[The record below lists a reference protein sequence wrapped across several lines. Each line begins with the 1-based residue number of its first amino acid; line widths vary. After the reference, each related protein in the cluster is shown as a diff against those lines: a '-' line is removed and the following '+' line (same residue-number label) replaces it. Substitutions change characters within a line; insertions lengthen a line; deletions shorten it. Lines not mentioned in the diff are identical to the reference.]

1 MVNPKVLKKKRF
13 VNKSVTNRVFA
24 NKRFTNKEFTNRGFT
39 NRGFTLVEMIVVISI
54 FAILLG
60 ILIPSLNSL
69 IDYRAT
75 RAAKSIKT
83 GFERLRT
90 EAESQLVAEM
100 KLEKKSDGYYISYCI
115 YKGKKSG
122 MVWTEEQKIAPAKT
136 KLEYKLDD
144 LYQKGEI
151 NGRSYQEIKEGET
164 NALLFTI
171 DRNKGGFRAL
181 QEKQVTTDEV
191 ESFLK
196 HNEDLTYHDENNKDL
211 TYHDLKS
218 NNVEAV
224 CCYIRV
230 SGRVK
235 KSIITL
241 HQKTGKVTMS
251 TTI

>member
-1 MVNPKVLKKKRF
+1 MVNPKVLKKKKF

-24 NKRFTNKEFTNRGFT
+24 NKGFTNK
-39 NRGFTLVEMIVVISI
+39 GFTLVEMIVVVSI

-69 IDYRAT
+69 IDYRAA

-90 EAESQLVAEM
+90 EAASQLVAEM

-122 MVWTEEQKIAPAKT
+122 MVWTDEQKIAPAKT
-136 KLEYKLDD
+136 KVEYKLDD

-151 NGRSYQEIKEGET
+151 NGQNYQEIKEGEIH
-164 NALLFTI
+164 ALLFTI

-181 QEKQVTTDEV
+181 QEEQVTTDEV
-191 ESFLK
+191 ESFL
-196 HNEDLTYHDENNKDL
+196 ENNKDL

-230 SGRVK
+230 SGRMK

>member
-13 VNKSVTNRVFA
+13 VNKSVANRVFA
-24 NKRFTNKEFTNRGFT
+24 NKEFTNKGFT

-69 IDYRAT
+69 IDYRAE
-75 RAAKSIKT
+75 RAAKLIKT

-136 KLEYKLDD
+136 KIEYKLDD

-181 QEKQVTTDEV
+181 QEKQVTTGEV
-191 ESFLK
+191 ESFL
-196 HNEDLTYHDENNKDL
+196 ENNKDL

>member
-13 VNKSVTNRVFA
+13 VNKSVTNSVFA
-24 NKRFTNKEFTNRGFT
+24 TKRFTNK
-39 NRGFTLVEMIVVISI
+39 GFTLVEMIVVVSI

-60 ILIPSLNSL
+60 ILILSLNSL

-122 MVWTEEQKIAPAKT
+122 MVWTEEQKIAPART
-136 KLEYKLDD
+136 KIEYKLDD

-164 NALLFTI
+164 HALLFTI
-171 DRNKGGFRAL
+171 DRNRGGFRAL

-191 ESFLK
+191 ESFLE
-196 HNEDLTYHDENNKDL
+196 HNEDL

-224 CCYIRV
+224 CYYIRV

>member
-1 MVNPKVLKKKRF
+1 MVNPKVLKKKKF

-24 NKRFTNKEFTNRGFT
+24 NKGFTNK
-39 NRGFTLVEMIVVISI
+39 GFTLVEMIVVVSI

-69 IDYRAT
+69 IDYRAE

-136 KLEYKLDD
+136 KIEYKLDD

-181 QEKQVTTDEV
+181 QEEQVTTDEV
-191 ESFLK
+191 ESFLEN
-196 HNEDLTYHDENNKDL
+196 NENLTENNKDL

-241 HQKTGKVTMS
+241 HQKTGKITMSS

>member
-1 MVNPKVLKKKRF
+1 MVNPKVLKKKKF

-24 NKRFTNKEFTNRGFT
+24 NKGFTNK
-39 NRGFTLVEMIVVISI
+39 GFTLVEMIVVVSI

-69 IDYRAT
+69 LDYRAA

-90 EAESQLVAEM
+90 EAVSQLVAEM

-122 MVWTEEQKIAPAKT
+122 MVWTDEQKIAPAKT
-136 KLEYKLDD
+136 KIEYKLDD

-151 NGRSYQEIKEGET
+151 NGQNYQEIKEGEIH
-164 NALLFTI
+164 ALLFTI

-181 QEKQVTTDEV
+181 QEEQVTTDEV
-191 ESFLK
+191 ESFL
-196 HNEDLTYHDENNKDL
+196 ENNEDL

>member
-1 MVNPKVLKKKRF
+1 MVNPKVLKKKKF

-24 NKRFTNKEFTNRGFT
+24 NKGFT

-69 IDYRAT
+69 IDYRAA

-83 GFERLRT
+83 GFERLMT

-122 MVWTEEQKIAPAKT
+122 MVWTEEQKIAPT
-136 KLEYKLDD
+136 KSKIEYKLDD

>member
-1 MVNPKVLKKKRF
+1 MVNPKVLKKKSF

-24 NKRFTNKEFTNRGFT
+24 KKRFTNKEFTNK
-39 NRGFTLVEMIVVISI
+39 GFTLVEMIVVVSI

-122 MVWTEEQKIAPAKT
+122 MVWTDKQKIAPART
-136 KLEYKLDD
+136 KIEYKLDD

-164 NALLFTI
+164 HALLFTI

-181 QEKQVTTDEV
+181 QKKQVTTGEV
-191 ESFLK
+191 ESFLE
-196 HNEDLTYHDENNKDL
+196 NNADLTYP
-211 TYHDLKS
+211 DLKS
-218 NNVEAV
+218 NNMEAV
-224 CCYIRV
+224 CYYIRV

>member
-1 MVNPKVLKKKRF
+1 MVNPKVLKKKKF

-24 NKRFTNKEFTNRGFT
+24 NKRFTNEEFT
-39 NRGFTLVEMIVVISI
+39 NRGFTLVEMIVVVSI

-69 IDYRAT
+69 IDYRAA

-90 EAESQLVAEM
+90 EAASQLVAEM

-122 MVWTEEQKIAPAKT
+122 MVWTDEQKIAPAKT
-136 KLEYKLDD
+136 KIEYKLDD

-151 NGRSYQEIKEGET
+151 NGQNYQEIKEGET
-164 NALLFTI
+164 HALIFTI

-181 QEKQVTTDEV
+181 QEEQVTTDEV
-191 ESFLK
+191 ESSL
-196 HNEDLTYHDENNKDL
+196 ENNEDL

-235 KSIITL
+235 ESIITL

>member
-1 MVNPKVLKKKRF
+1 MVNPRVLKKKSF

-24 NKRFTNKEFTNRGFT
+24 NKRFTNEEFT
-39 NRGFTLVEMIVVISI
+39 NRGFTLVEMIVVVSI

-69 IDYRAT
+69 LDYRAA

-90 EAESQLVAEM
+90 EAVSQLVAEM

-122 MVWTEEQKIAPAKT
+122 MVWTDEQKIAPAKT
-136 KLEYKLDD
+136 KIEYKLDD

-151 NGRSYQEIKEGET
+151 NGQNYQEIKEGEIH
-164 NALLFTI
+164 ALLFTI

-181 QEKQVTTDEV
+181 QEEQVTTDEV
-191 ESFLK
+191 ESFLEN
-196 HNEDLTYHDENNKDL
+196 NENLTENNKDL

-224 CCYIRV
+224 CYYIRV

>member
-1 MVNPKVLKKKRF
+1 MVNPKVLKKKSF

-24 NKRFTNKEFTNRGFT
+24 NKRFTNEEFT
-39 NRGFTLVEMIVVISI
+39 NRGFTLVEMIVVVSI

-69 IDYRAT
+69 IDYRAA

-90 EAESQLVAEM
+90 EAASQLVAEM

-115 YKGKKSG
+115 YKGRKSG
-122 MVWTEEQKIAPAKT
+122 MVWTDEQKIAPAKT
-136 KLEYKLDD
+136 KIEYKLDD

-151 NGRSYQEIKEGET
+151 NGQNYQEIKEGET
-164 NALLFTI
+164 HALLFTI

-181 QEKQVTTDEV
+181 QEEQVTTDEV
-191 ESFLK
+191 ESFLEN
-196 HNEDLTYHDENNKDL
+196 NENLTENNKDL

-230 SGRVK
+230 SGRMK

>member
-1 MVNPKVLKKKRF
+1 MRNMVNPKVLKKKKF

-24 NKRFTNKEFTNRGFT
+24 NKGFTNK
-39 NRGFTLVEMIVVISI
+39 GFTLVEMIVVVSI

-69 IDYRAT
+69 LDYRAA

-90 EAESQLVAEM
+90 EAVSQLVAEM

-122 MVWTEEQKIAPAKT
+122 MVWTDEQKIAPAKT
-136 KLEYKLDD
+136 KIEYKLDD

-151 NGRSYQEIKEGET
+151 NGQNYQEIKEGEIH
-164 NALLFTI
+164 ALLFTI

-181 QEKQVTTDEV
+181 QEEQVTTDEV
-191 ESFLK
+191 ESFLEN
-196 HNEDLTYHDENNKDL
+196 NENLTENNKDL

-224 CCYIRV
+224 CYYIRV

>member
-1 MVNPKVLKKKRF
+1 MEKKSF

-24 NKRFTNKEFTNRGFT
+24 NKGFTNK
-39 NRGFTLVEMIVVISI
+39 GFTLVEMIVVVSI

-69 IDYRAT
+69 IDYRAA

-90 EAESQLVAEM
+90 EAASQLVAEM

-122 MVWTEEQKIAPAKT
+122 MVWTDEQKIAPAKT
-136 KLEYKLDD
+136 KIEYKLDD

-151 NGRSYQEIKEGET
+151 NGQNYQEIKEGET
-164 NALLFTI
+164 HALLFTI

-181 QEKQVTTDEV
+181 QEEQVTTDEV
-191 ESFLK
+191 ECFLEN
-196 HNEDLTYHDENNKDL
+196 NENLTENNKDL

-230 SGRVK
+230 SGRMK

>member
-1 MVNPKVLKKKRF
+1 MVNPKVLKKKSF

-24 NKRFTNKEFTNRGFT
+24 NKRFTNEEFT
-39 NRGFTLVEMIVVISI
+39 NRGFTLVEMIVVVSI

-69 IDYRAT
+69 IDYRAA

-90 EAESQLVAEM
+90 EAASQLVAEM

-122 MVWTEEQKIAPAKT
+122 MVWTDEQKIAPAKT
-136 KLEYKLDD
+136 KIEYKLDD

-151 NGRSYQEIKEGET
+151 NGQNYQEIKEGET
-164 NALLFTI
+164 HALLFTI

-181 QEKQVTTDEV
+181 QEEQVTTDEV
-191 ESFLK
+191 ESFLEN
-196 HNEDLTYHDENNKDL
+196 NENLTENNKDL

-230 SGRVK
+230 SGRMK

-241 HQKTGKVTMS
+241 NEKR
-251 TTI
+251 

>member
-1 MVNPKVLKKKRF
+1 MVNPKVLKKKKF

-24 NKRFTNKEFTNRGFT
+24 NKGFTNK
-39 NRGFTLVEMIVVISI
+39 GFTLVEMIVVVSI

-69 IDYRAT
+69 IDYRAA

-90 EAESQLVAEM
+90 EAASQLVAEM

-122 MVWTEEQKIAPAKT
+122 MVWTDEQKIAPAKT
-136 KLEYKLDD
+136 KIEYKLDD

-151 NGRSYQEIKEGET
+151 NGQNYQEIKEGGID
-164 NALLFTI
+164 ALLFTI

-181 QEKQVTTDEV
+181 QEEQVTTDEV
-191 ESFLK
+191 ESFL
-196 HNEDLTYHDENNKDL
+196 ENNKDL

-230 SGRVK
+230 SGRMK

>member
-24 NKRFTNKEFTNRGFT
+24 KKRFTNKEFTNK
-39 NRGFTLVEMIVVISI
+39 GFTLVEMIVVVSI

-83 GFERLRT
+83 SFERLRT

-100 KLEKKSDGYYISYCI
+100 KLEKNSDGYYISYCI

-122 MVWTEEQKIAPAKT
+122 MVWTDKQKIAPAKT
-136 KLEYKLDD
+136 KIEYKLDD

-164 NALLFTI
+164 HALLFTI

-181 QEKQVTTDEV
+181 QKKQVTTGEV
-191 ESFLK
+191 ESFL
-196 HNEDLTYHDENNKDL
+196 ENNADF
-211 TYHDLKS
+211 TYPDLKS

-224 CCYIRV
+224 CCYIQV

>member
-1 MVNPKVLKKKRF
+1 MRNMVNPKVLKKKSF
-13 VNKSVTNRVFA
+13 VNRRVTNRVFA
-24 NKRFTNKEFTNRGFT
+24 NKGFTNK
-39 NRGFTLVEMIVVISI
+39 GFTLVEMIVVVSI

-69 IDYRAT
+69 LDYRAA

-90 EAESQLVAEM
+90 EAVSQLVAEM

-122 MVWTEEQKIAPAKT
+122 MVWTDEQKIAPAKT
-136 KLEYKLDD
+136 KIEYKLDD
-144 LYQKGEI
+144 LYQKVEI
-151 NGRSYQEIKEGET
+151 NGQNYQEIKEGEIH
-164 NALLFTI
+164 ALLFTI

-181 QEKQVTTDEV
+181 QEEQVTTDEV
-191 ESFLK
+191 ESFLEN
-196 HNEDLTYHDENNKDL
+196 NENLTENNKDL

-235 KSIITL
+235 KSIIIL

>member
-1 MVNPKVLKKKRF
+1 MNPKVLKKKKF

-24 NKRFTNKEFTNRGFT
+24 NKGFTNK
-39 NRGFTLVEMIVVISI
+39 GFTLVEMIVVVSI

-69 IDYRAT
+69 IDYRAA

-90 EAESQLVAEM
+90 EAASQLVAEM

-122 MVWTEEQKIAPAKT
+122 MVWTDEQKIAPAKT
-136 KLEYKLDD
+136 KIEYKLDD

-151 NGRSYQEIKEGET
+151 NGQNYQEIKEGEIH
-164 NALLFTI
+164 ALLFTI

-181 QEKQVTTDEV
+181 QEEQVTTDEV
-191 ESFLK
+191 ESFL
-196 HNEDLTYHDENNKDL
+196 ENNKDL

-230 SGRVK
+230 SGRMK

>member
-1 MVNPKVLKKKRF
+1 MVNPKVLKKKKF

-24 NKRFTNKEFTNRGFT
+24 NKGFTNK
-39 NRGFTLVEMIVVISI
+39 GFTLVEMIVVVSI

-69 IDYRAT
+69 LDYRAA

-90 EAESQLVAEM
+90 EAVSQLVAEM

-122 MVWTEEQKIAPAKT
+122 MVWTDEQKIAPAKT
-136 KLEYKLDD
+136 KIEYKLDD

-151 NGRSYQEIKEGET
+151 NGQNYQEIKEGEIH
-164 NALLFTI
+164 ALLFTI

-181 QEKQVTTDEV
+181 QEEQVTTDEV
-191 ESFLK
+191 ESFLEN
-196 HNEDLTYHDENNKDL
+196 NENLTENNKDL

-224 CCYIRV
+224 CYYIRV

>member
-1 MVNPKVLKKKRF
+1 MVNPKVLKKKKF

-24 NKRFTNKEFTNRGFT
+24 NKGFTNK
-39 NRGFTLVEMIVVISI
+39 GFTLVEMIVVVSI

-69 IDYRAT
+69 IDDRAA

-90 EAESQLVAEM
+90 EAASQLVAEM

-122 MVWTEEQKIAPAKT
+122 MVWTDEQKIAPAKT
-136 KLEYKLDD
+136 KIEYKLDD

-151 NGRSYQEIKEGET
+151 NGQNYQEIKEGEIH
-164 NALLFTI
+164 ALLFTI

-181 QEKQVTTDEV
+181 QEEQVTTDEV
-191 ESFLK
+191 ESFL
-196 HNEDLTYHDENNKDL
+196 ENNKDL

-230 SGRVK
+230 SGRMK

>member
-1 MVNPKVLKKKRF
+1 MVNPKVLKKKSF

-24 NKRFTNKEFTNRGFT
+24 YKRFTNEEFT
-39 NRGFTLVEMIVVISI
+39 NRGFTLVEMIVVVSI

-69 IDYRAT
+69 IDYRAA

-90 EAESQLVAEM
+90 EAASQLVAEM

-122 MVWTEEQKIAPAKT
+122 MVWTDEQKIAPAKT
-136 KLEYKLDD
+136 KIEYKLDD

-151 NGRSYQEIKEGET
+151 NGQNYQEIKEGET
-164 NALLFTI
+164 HALLFTI

-181 QEKQVTTDEV
+181 QEEQVTTDEV
-191 ESFLK
+191 ESFLEN
-196 HNEDLTYHDENNKDL
+196 NENLTENNKDL

-230 SGRVK
+230 SGRMK

>member
-1 MVNPKVLKKKRF
+1 MVNPKVLKKKRS

-24 NKRFTNKEFTNRGFT
+24 DKEFT

-136 KLEYKLDD
+136 KIEYKLDD

>member
-24 NKRFTNKEFTNRGFT
+24 KKRFTNKEFTNK
-39 NRGFTLVEMIVVISI
+39 GFTLVEMIVVVSI

-83 GFERLRT
+83 SFERLRT

-122 MVWTEEQKIAPAKT
+122 MVWTDKQKIAPAKT
-136 KLEYKLDD
+136 KIEYKLDD

-164 NALLFTI
+164 HVLLFTI

-181 QEKQVTTDEV
+181 QKKQVTTGEV
-191 ESFLK
+191 ESFL
-196 HNEDLTYHDENNKDL
+196 ENNADF
-211 TYHDLKS
+211 TYPDLKS

-224 CCYIRV
+224 CCYIQV

>member
-24 NKRFTNKEFTNRGFT
+24 DKEFT

-69 IDYRAT
+69 IDYRAA

-122 MVWTEEQKIAPAKT
+122 MVWTEEQKIAPTKT
-136 KLEYKLDD
+136 KIEYKLDD

-241 HQKTGKVTMS
+241 HQKTGKVMMS

>member
-24 NKRFTNKEFTNRGFT
+24 KKRFTNKEFTNK
-39 NRGFTLVEMIVVISI
+39 GFTLVEMIVVVSI

-83 GFERLRT
+83 SFERLRT

-122 MVWTEEQKIAPAKT
+122 MVWTDKQKIAPAKT
-136 KLEYKLDD
+136 KIEYKLDD

-164 NALLFTI
+164 HALLFTI

-181 QEKQVTTDEV
+181 QKKQVTTGEV
-191 ESFLK
+191 ESFL
-196 HNEDLTYHDENNKDL
+196 ENNADF
-211 TYHDLKS
+211 TYPDLKS

-224 CCYIRV
+224 CCYIQV
-230 SGRVK
+230 IGRVK

>member
-13 VNKSVTNRVFA
+13 VNKSVANRVFA
-24 NKRFTNKEFTNRGFT
+24 NKRFINKEFT

-69 IDYRAT
+69 IDYRAE

-122 MVWTEEQKIAPAKT
+122 MVWTDEQKIAPAKT
-136 KLEYKLDD
+136 KIEYKLDD
-144 LYQKGEI
+144 LYKTDEI
-151 NGRSYQEIKEGET
+151 NGQSYQEIKEGDT
-164 NALLFTI
+164 HALLFTI

-181 QEKQVTTDEV
+181 QKKQVTTGEV
-191 ESFLK
+191 ESFLQ
-196 HNEDLTYHDENNKDL
+196 NDTDLTYP
-211 TYHDLKS
+211 DLKS
-218 NNVEAV
+218 NNVEAT
-224 CCYIRV
+224 CYYIRV

-235 KSIITL
+235 KSILTL
-241 HQKTGKVTMS
+241 NQKTGKVTMT

>member
-13 VNKSVTNRVFA
+13 VNKSVANRVFA
-24 NKRFTNKEFTNRGFT
+24 NKRFINKEFT

-69 IDYRAT
+69 IDYRAE

-136 KLEYKLDD
+136 KIEYKLDD

-181 QEKQVTTDEV
+181 QEEQVTTDEV

>member
-1 MVNPKVLKKKRF
+1 MVNPKVLKKKSF

-24 NKRFTNKEFTNRGFT
+24 NKGFTNK
-39 NRGFTLVEMIVVISI
+39 GFTLVEMIVVVSI

-60 ILIPSLNSL
+60 ILIPSLNRL
-69 IDYRAT
+69 IDYRAA

-90 EAESQLVAEM
+90 EATSQLVAEM
-100 KLEKKSDGYYISYCI
+100 KLEKKSDGYYIRYCI

-122 MVWTEEQKIAPAKT
+122 MVWTDEQKIAPAKT
-136 KLEYKLDD
+136 KIEYKLDD

-151 NGRSYQEIKEGET
+151 NGQNYQEIKEGET
-164 NALLFTI
+164 HALLFTI

-181 QEKQVTTDEV
+181 QEEQVTTDEV
-191 ESFLK
+191 ESFLEN
-196 HNEDLTYHDENNKDL
+196 NENLTENNKDL

>member
-24 NKRFTNKEFTNRGFT
+24 KKRFTNKEFTNK
-39 NRGFTLVEMIVVISI
+39 GFTLVEMIVVVSI

-83 GFERLRT
+83 SFERLRT

-122 MVWTEEQKIAPAKT
+122 MVWTDKQKIAPAKT
-136 KLEYKLDD
+136 KIEYKLD

-164 NALLFTI
+164 HALLFTI

-181 QEKQVTTDEV
+181 QKKQVTTGEV
-191 ESFLK
+191 ESFL
-196 HNEDLTYHDENNKDL
+196 ENNADF
-211 TYHDLKS
+211 TYPDLKS

-224 CCYIRV
+224 CCYIQV

>member
-1 MVNPKVLKKKRF
+1 MRNMVNPKVLKKKRF
-13 VNKSVTNRVFA
+13 VNKSVANRVFA
-24 NKRFTNKEFTNRGFT
+24 NKEFTNKGFT

-69 IDYRAT
+69 IDYRAE
-75 RAAKSIKT
+75 RAAKLIKT

-136 KLEYKLDD
+136 KIEYKLDD

-151 NGRSYQEIKEGET
+151 NGQNYQEIKEGET
-164 NALLFTI
+164 HALLFTI

-181 QEKQVTTDEV
+181 QEKQVTTGEV
-191 ESFLK
+191 ESFL
-196 HNEDLTYHDENNKDL
+196 ENNKDL

>member
-1 MVNPKVLKKKRF
+1 MNPKILKKKSF
-13 VNKSVTNRVFA
+13 VNKGVTNRQ
-24 NKRFTNKEFTNRGFT
+24 FTNRTFINKGFINKGFT
-39 NRGFTLVEMIVVISI
+39 NRGFTLVEMIIVVSI

-60 ILIPSLNSL
+60 ILLPSLDSL

-90 EAESQLVAEM
+90 EATSQLVAEM

-136 KLEYKLDD
+136 KIEYKLDD

-181 QEKQVTTDEV
+181 QEEQVTTDEV
-191 ESFLK
+191 ESFLE
-196 HNEDLTYHDENNKDL
+196 HNEDL

-224 CCYIRV
+224 CYYIRV

>member
-1 MVNPKVLKKKRF
+1 
-13 VNKSVTNRVFA
+13 
-24 NKRFTNKEFTNRGFT
+24 
-39 NRGFTLVEMIVVISI
+39 
-54 FAILLG
+54 
-60 ILIPSLNSL
+60 
-69 IDYRAT
+69 
-75 RAAKSIKT
+75 
-83 GFERLRT
+83 
-90 EAESQLVAEM
+90 
-100 KLEKKSDGYYISYCI
+100 
-115 YKGKKSG
+115 

-136 KLEYKLDD
+136 KIEYKLDD

-151 NGRSYQEIKEGET
+151 NGQNYQEIKEGET
-164 NALLFTI
+164 HALLFTI

-181 QEKQVTTDEV
+181 QEKQVTTGEV
-191 ESFLK
+191 ESFL
-196 HNEDLTYHDENNKDL
+196 ENNKDL

>member
-1 MVNPKVLKKKRF
+1 MRNMVNPKVLKKKRF

-24 NKRFTNKEFTNRGFT
+24 DKEFT

-136 KLEYKLDD
+136 KIEYKLDD

>member
-1 MVNPKVLKKKRF
+1 MVNPKILKKKRF
-13 VNKSVTNRVFA
+13 VNKSVANRVFA
-24 NKRFTNKEFTNRGFT
+24 NKRFINKEFT

-69 IDYRAT
+69 IDYRAE

-90 EAESQLVAEM
+90 EAGSQLVAEM

-136 KLEYKLDD
+136 KIEYKLDD

-151 NGRSYQEIKEGET
+151 NGQNYQEIKEGET
-164 NALLFTI
+164 HALLFTI

-181 QEKQVTTDEV
+181 QEEQVTTDEV
-191 ESFLK
+191 ESFLE

>member
-1 MVNPKVLKKKRF
+1 MVNPKVLKKKKF

-24 NKRFTNKEFTNRGFT
+24 NKGFTNK
-39 NRGFTLVEMIVVISI
+39 GFTLVEMIVVVSI

-69 IDYRAT
+69 IDYRAA

-90 EAESQLVAEM
+90 EAVSQLVAEM

-122 MVWTEEQKIAPAKT
+122 MVWTDEQKIAPAKT
-136 KLEYKLDD
+136 KIEYKLDD

-151 NGRSYQEIKEGET
+151 NGQNYQEIKEGEIH
-164 NALLFTI
+164 ALLFTI

-181 QEKQVTTDEV
+181 QEEQVTTDEV
-191 ESFLK
+191 ESFL
-196 HNEDLTYHDENNKDL
+196 ENNKDL

-230 SGRVK
+230 SGRMK

>member
-1 MVNPKVLKKKRF
+1 MVNPKVLKKKSF
-13 VNKSVTNRVFA
+13 VNRSVTNRVFA
-24 NKRFTNKEFTNRGFT
+24 NKGFTNK
-39 NRGFTLVEMIVVISI
+39 GFTLVEMIVVVSI

-69 IDYRAT
+69 LDYRAA

-90 EAESQLVAEM
+90 EAVSQLVAEM

-122 MVWTEEQKIAPAKT
+122 MVWTDEQKIAPAKT
-136 KLEYKLDD
+136 KIEYKLDD

-151 NGRSYQEIKEGET
+151 NGQNYQEIKEGEIH
-164 NALLFTI
+164 ALLFTI

-181 QEKQVTTDEV
+181 QEEQVTTDEV
-191 ESFLK
+191 ESFLEN
-196 HNEDLTYHDENNKDL
+196 NENLTENNKDL

-235 KSIITL
+235 KSIIIL

>member
-1 MVNPKVLKKKRF
+1 MVNPKVLKKKKF

-24 NKRFTNKEFTNRGFT
+24 NKGFTNK
-39 NRGFTLVEMIVVISI
+39 GFTLVEMIVVVSI

-69 IDYRAT
+69 LDYRAA

-90 EAESQLVAEM
+90 EAVSQLVAEM

-122 MVWTEEQKIAPAKT
+122 MVWTDEQKIAPAKT
-136 KLEYKLDD
+136 KIEYKLDD

-151 NGRSYQEIKEGET
+151 NGQNYQEIKEGEIH
-164 NALLFTI
+164 ALLFTI

-181 QEKQVTTDEV
+181 QEEQVTTDEV
-191 ESFLK
+191 ESFLEN
-196 HNEDLTYHDENNKDL
+196 NENLTENNKDL

-218 NNVEAV
+218 NTVEAV
-224 CCYIRV
+224 CYYIRV

>member
-1 MVNPKVLKKKRF
+1 MRNMVNPKVLKKKRF
-13 VNKSVTNRVFA
+13 VNKSVANRVFA
-24 NKRFTNKEFTNRGFT
+24 NKRFINKEFT

-69 IDYRAT
+69 IDYRAE

-136 KLEYKLDD
+136 KIEYKLDD

-181 QEKQVTTDEV
+181 QEKQVTTGEV
-191 ESFLK
+191 ESFL
-196 HNEDLTYHDENNKDL
+196 ENNKDL

-224 CCYIRV
+224 CYYIRV

>member
-1 MVNPKVLKKKRF
+1 MRNMVNPKVLKKKRF

-24 NKRFTNKEFTNRGFT
+24 NKRFINKGFT

-69 IDYRAT
+69 IDYRAA

-90 EAESQLVAEM
+90 EAASQLVAEM

-136 KLEYKLDD
+136 KIEYKLDD

-151 NGRSYQEIKEGET
+151 DGQNYQEIKEGET
-164 NALLFTI
+164 HALLFTI

-181 QEKQVTTDEV
+181 QEEQVTTDEV
-191 ESFLK
+191 ESFLEY
-196 HNEDLTYHDENNKDL
+196 NEDL

-224 CCYIRV
+224 CYYIRV